1 MHNGNPIKSGDYV
14 KKGEKVK
21 FIAAPKPRH
30 IVKAW
35 EGVTPEASIADKTYA
50 VLTVGAANVAV
61 SVSFEPKMRLSI
73 TPKIE
78 NESLESWSTEGNDH
92 FSPNYIGGVHISRK
106 CAVQVSGGSNV
117 TKSWDYMFPVKDN
130 SGKWIQV
137 QSEDFIKVDDN
148 KSANAAWLKAEFSS
162 FSDLKMS
169 FSNYLIKANRH
180 DYWWAEWTTG
190 FWPVPAPTMYPLQAI
205 DDNSIFPLVYN
216 ETTGMWTVDKANVN
230 IKRSDDIPLPAEFAG
245 TKPKPDRKISYKG
258 VTITY
263 DENFI
268 LRDGEEK
275 DFVVTYKV
283 DNHDETRSKGTVKVV
298 YTISW
303 K

>member
-1 MHNGNPIKSGDYV
+1 
-14 KKGEKVK
+14 
-21 FIAAPKPRH
+21 
-30 IVKAW
+30 
-35 EGVTPEASIADKTYA
+35 
-50 VLTVGAANVAV
+50 
-61 SVSFEPKMRLSI
+61 
-73 TPKIE
+73 
-78 NESLESWSTEGNDH
+78 
-92 FSPNYIGGVHISRK
+92 
-106 CAVQVSGGSNV
+106 
-117 TKSWDYMFPVKDN
+117 
-130 SGKWIQV
+130 
-137 QSEDFIKVDDN
+137 
-148 KSANAAWLKAEFSS
+148 
-162 FSDLKMS
+162 
-169 FSNYLIKANRH
+169 
-180 DYWWAEWTTG
+180 
-190 FWPVPAPTMYPLQAI
+190 MYPLQAI

>member
-1 MHNGNPIKSGDYV
+1 MT
-14 KKGEKVK
+14 
-21 FIAAPKPRH
+21 AAPKPRH

-117 TKSWDYMFPVKDN
+117 AKLWNYMFPVKDN
-130 SGKWIQV
+130 RGKWVQV
-137 QSEDFIKVDDN
+137 QSEDFIKVGQD
-148 KSANAAWLKAEFSS
+148 KSAGPNWLTTEFSS

-245 TKPKPDRKISYKG
+245 TKPNPNRKISYKG

-283 DNHDETRSKGTVKVV
+283 DNHDDTRSKGTVKVV